1 MAHQQQI
8 LISPPHTGL
17 AFAPH
22 LILCE
27 AKPGIAVSVAEARK
41 RFIATRV
48 AEQLAD
54 HATVR
59 IILQEALEDRGEA
72 VAKGIVQAM
81 KEAGQ
86 CWDGVSDLSD
96 ILHHSARLRASAEWE
111 APIDPAPESCA
122 SCNNGKREIDPCG
135 TGDSPAT
142 YNCRL
147 NTCPWGIA

>member
-1 MAHQQQI
+1 MAHQQQA
-8 LISPPHTGL
+8 LHPPRAGL
-17 AFAPH
+17 TFAPY
-22 LILCE
+22 LILGG
-27 AKPGIAVSVAEARK
+27 AKPSIATSVAEARE
-41 RFIATRV
+41 RFIDTRV

-54 HATVR
+54 HATVL
-59 IILQEALEDRGEA
+59 IIFQEALEDRGEA
-72 VAKGIVQAM
+72 VAKSIVQAL

-96 ILHHSARLRASAEWE
+96 ILHHSARLRAVAEWE
-111 APIDPAPESCA
+111 FPTDPAPESCA
-122 SCNNGKREIDPCG
+122 SCDNGKREIDPCG